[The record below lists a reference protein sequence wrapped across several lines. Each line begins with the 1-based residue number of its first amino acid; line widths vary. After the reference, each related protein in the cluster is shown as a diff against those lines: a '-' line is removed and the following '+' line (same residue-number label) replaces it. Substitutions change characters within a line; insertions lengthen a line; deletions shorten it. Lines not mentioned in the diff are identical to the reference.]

1 MDVIPLVNPGSSSG
15 ANSYEKKV
23 FTTEEKP
30 KDVRHNNI
38 LAAKTLSDI
47 VRTSLGPKGMDKMIK
62 DSKGK
67 VIITNDGATI
77 VNHLQVLHP
86 TAKMLVE
93 TSKAQDIAAGD
104 GTTSVVVLAGA
115 LLGQAQNLLDKN
127 ISPTVIAD
135 GFTDACNESE
145 KIIEGMEKKVSLDD
159 KDALIQNCITS
170 LCSKVVSNY
179 SEILAPLAVDAV
191 LKLVKSG
198 AVYNNEVDLKDIKVS
213 KKLGGTIEDTKMI
226 NGIVFANNKISHAAG
241 GPAKVEKPKIGLC
254 QFCLSSPKT
263 DMESTLEIQEY
274 SQMDRI
280 LKEER
285 AYIVKMVKKIQKTGC
300 NVLLIQKSILRDAVN
315 DLALHFLAKAKI
327 LVIKDIERE
336 DVEFICKTLG
346 CKPIA
351 HIDSFTEDKLGH
363 ADLCQEVTLSEG
375 SKVIEI
381 TGVPNESKTVSI
393 LCRGSNQLVLDETER
408 SLHDA
413 LCVVRSIIKRKA
425 MLPGGSAPETE
436 ISVKLSKL
444 ANETQGFKSYCLKGF
459 ADALEVIPYTL
470 AENAGLKPVDI
481 VTELRNKHNS
491 GDSAAGINVKKGII
505 SNMFDEKVMQPSLVT
520 LSALKLATEVVRM
533 ILKIDDIVI
542 CR

>member
-1 MDVIPLVNPGSSSG
+1 MDIIPLVNQGGST
-15 ANSYEKKV
+15 NLEKKV

-47 VRTSLGPKGMDKMIK
+47 IRTSLGPKGMDKMIK

-115 LLGQAQNLLDKN
+115 LLGQAQVLLDKN

-135 GFTDACNESE
+135 GFTEACNEAQ
-145 KIIEGMEKKVSLDD
+145 KVVSDLEQTVELTNRE
-159 KDALIQNCITS
+159 ALVQNCITS
-170 LCSKVVSNY
+170 LSSKVVSNY
-179 SEILAPLAVDAV
+179 SEILAPIAVDAV
-191 LKLVKSG
+191 LKLVKNG
-198 AVYNNEVDLKDIKVS
+198 EIYHDDVDLKDIRVS
-213 KKLGGTIEDTKMI
+213 KKLGGTIEDTKLVD
-226 NGIVFANNKISHAAG
+226 GIVFPDNKISKAAG
-241 GPAKVEKPKIGLC
+241 GPSKIENPKIGLI
-254 QFCLSSPKT
+254 QFCISHPKT
-263 DMESTLEIQEY
+263 DMDSTLQIQEY
-274 SQMDRI
+274 SQMDRV

-285 AYIVKMVKKIQKTGC
+285 AYIVKMVKKIKATGC

-315 DLALHFLAKAKI
+315 DLGLHFLAKAHI
-327 LVIKDIERE
+327 LVIKEIERE
-336 DVEFICKTLG
+336 DVEFICKTLN

-351 HIDSFTEDKLGH
+351 HIDSFTADKLGT
-363 ADLCQEVTLSEG
+363 AAKCEEVTLSEG
-375 SKVIEI
+375 SKIVEI
-381 TGVPNESKTVSI
+381 TGVPNEAKTVSI

-413 LCVVRSIIKRKA
+413 LCVMRSIIKRKA
-425 MLPGGSAPETE
+425 MVPGGSAPETE
-436 ISVKLSKL
+436 IAVKLTDL
-444 ANETQGFKSYCLKGF
+444 ANKTQGFKSYCFKAF
-459 ADALEVIPYTL
+459 AEALEVIPYTL
-470 AENAGLKPVDI
+470 AENAGLKPVEI
-481 VTELRNKHNS
+481 VTELRNKHKNGEKS
-491 GDSAAGINVKKGII
+491 AGINVKKGII

-520 LSALKLATEVVRM
+520 ISALKLATEVVRM

>member
-1 MDVIPLVNPGSSSG
+1 MDTIPLVNVSQGGNNPF
-15 ANSYEKKV
+15 EKKV

-62 DSKGK
+62 DAKGK

-104 GTTSVVVLAGA
+104 GTTSVVILAGA
-115 LLGQAQNLLDKN
+115 LLGQAQVLLDKN

-135 GFTDACNESE
+135 GFTDACNEAQ
-145 KIIEGMEKKVSLDD
+145 KIIDDLEKKVELTD
-159 KDALIQNCITS
+159 KEALVQNCITS
-170 LCSKVVSNY
+170 LSSKVVSNY
-179 SEILAPLAVDAV
+179 SEVLAPLAVDAV
-191 LKLVKSG
+191 LKLVKNG
-198 AVYNNEVDLKDIKVS
+198 EIYHDDVDLKDIRVS
-213 KKLGGTIEDTKMI
+213 KKLGGTIEDTKMVD
-226 NGIVFANNKISHAAG
+226 GIVFTDNKVSKAAG
-241 GPAKVEKPKIGLC
+241 GPSKIENPKIGLI
-254 QFCLSSPKT
+254 QFCISHPKT
-263 DMESTLEIQEY
+263 DMDSTLEIQEY
-274 SQMDRI
+274 SQMDRV

-285 AYIVKMVKKIQKTGC
+285 AHIVKMVKKIKETGC

-327 LVIKDIERE
+327 LVIKDVERE
-336 DVEFICKTLG
+336 DVEFICKTLN

-351 HIDSFTEDKLGH
+351 HIDSFTPEKLGT
-363 ADLCQEVTLSEG
+363 AAKCEEVTLSEG
-375 SKVIEI
+375 SKIVEI
-381 TGVPNESKTVSI
+381 TGVPNEAKTVSI

-425 MLPGGSAPETE
+425 MVPGGSAPETE
-436 ISVKLSKL
+436 IAVKLAEL
-444 ANETQGFKSYCLKGF
+444 ANKTQGFKSYCLKAF

-470 AENAGLKPVDI
+470 AENAGLKPVEI
-481 VTELRNKHNS
+481 VTELRNKHKN
-491 GDSAAGINVKKGII
+491 GEKFAGINVKKGII
-505 SNMFDEKVMQPSLVT
+505 SNMFDEKVIQPSLVT
-520 LSALKLATEVVRM
+520 ISALKLATEVVRM

>member
-1 MDVIPLVNPGSSSG
+1 MEQIPLNQINLDSM
-15 ANSYEKKV
+15 EKKV

-115 LLGQAQNLLDKN
+115 LLGQAQVLLDKN

-135 GFTDACNESE
+135 GFSEACNEATKVIDE
-145 KIIEGMEKKVSLDD
+145 IEIPVKLEDRE
-159 KDALIQNCITS
+159 ALVQNCITS
-170 LCSKVVSNY
+170 LSSKVVSNY

-191 LKLVKSG
+191 MKLVKSG
-198 AVYNNEVDLKDIKVS
+198 DIYHDDVDLKDIRVS
-213 KKLGGTIEDTKMI
+213 KKLGGTIEDTKMVD
-226 NGIVFANNKISHAAG
+226 GIVFTDNKVSKAAG
-241 GPAKVEKPKIGLC
+241 GPIKVENPKIGMV
-254 QFCLSSPKT
+254 QFSIANPKT
-263 DMESTLEIQEY
+263 DMDSTLQINDY
-274 SQMDRI
+274 TQMDRVLKQERKHI
-280 LKEER
+280 LG
-285 AYIVKMVKKIQKTGC
+285 MVKKIQATGC

-315 DLALHFLAKAKI
+315 DLALHYLAKAKI
-327 LVIKDIERE
+327 MVIKDIERE
-336 DVEFICKTLG
+336 DVEFICKTLN

-351 HIDSFTEDKLGH
+351 HIDSFTPEKLGT
-363 ADLCQEVTLSEG
+363 AAKCEEVTLSEG
-375 SKVIEI
+375 SKIVEI
-381 TGVPNESKTVSI
+381 TGVPNEAKTVSI

-413 LCVVRSIIKRKA
+413 LCVVRSIIKKKA
-425 MLPGGSAPETE
+425 MVPGGSAPETE
-436 ISVKLSKL
+436 IAVKLTNL
-444 ANETQGFKSYCLKGF
+444 ANETQGFKSYCYKGF

-470 AENAGLKPVDI
+470 AENAGLKPVEI
-481 VTELRNKHNS
+481 VTELRNKHKKGEKN
-491 GDSAAGINVKKGII
+491 AGINVKKGII
-505 SNMFDEKVMQPSLVT
+505 SDMINEKVIQPSLVT
-520 LSALKLATEVVRM
+520 ISALKLATEVVRM

>member
-1 MDVIPLVNPGSSSG
+1 MDTIHLVSVPQGGNNPF
-15 ANSYEKKV
+15 EKKV

-62 DSKGK
+62 DAKGK

-104 GTTSVVVLAGA
+104 GTTSVVILAGA
-115 LLGQAQNLLDKN
+115 LLGQAQILLDKN

-135 GFTDACNESE
+135 GFTDACNEAQ
-145 KIIEGMEKKVSLDD
+145 KIIDDLEKKVELTD
-159 KDALIQNCITS
+159 KEALVQNCITS
-170 LCSKVVSNY
+170 LSSKVVSNY

-191 LKLVKSG
+191 LKLVKNG
-198 AVYNNEVDLKDIKVS
+198 EIFHDDVDLKDIRVS
-213 KKLGGTIEDTKMI
+213 KKLGGTIEDTKMVD
-226 NGIVFANNKISHAAG
+226 GIVFTDNKVSKAAG
-241 GPAKVEKPKIGLC
+241 GPSKIENPKIGLI
-254 QFCLSSPKT
+254 QFCISHPKT
-263 DMESTLEIQEY
+263 DMDSTLEIQEY
-274 SQMDRI
+274 SQMDRV

-285 AYIVKMVKKIQKTGC
+285 AHIVKMVKKIKETGC

-327 LVIKDIERE
+327 LVIKDVERE
-336 DVEFICKTLG
+336 DVEFICKTLN

-351 HIDSFTEDKLGH
+351 HIDSFTPEKLGT
-363 ADLCQEVTLSEG
+363 AAKCEEVTLSEG
-375 SKVIEI
+375 SKIVEI
-381 TGVPNESKTVSI
+381 TGVPNEAKTVSI

-425 MLPGGSAPETE
+425 MVPGGSAPETE
-436 ISVKLSKL
+436 IAVKLAEL
-444 ANETQGFKSYCLKGF
+444 ANKTQGFKSYCLKAF

-470 AENAGLKPVDI
+470 AENAGLKPVEM
-481 VTELRNKHNS
+481 VTELRNKHKN
-491 GDSAAGINVKKGII
+491 GDKYAGINVKKGII
-505 SNMFDEKVMQPSLVT
+505 SNMFDEKVIQPSLVT
-520 LSALKLATEVVRM
+520 ISALKLATEVVRM